1 LKEQTVRRLI
11 VPALAALGMTIS
23 ASLADEAGG
32 LAAADFEKLLQELHS
47 PREAWQSIP
56 WRLSLLEAREQ
67 AAKEKKPIYMLAR
80 AGHPLGCV

>member
-1 LKEQTVRRLI
+1 MRLRPFL
-11 VPALAALGMTIS
+11 VMVCGLLAS
-23 ASLADEAGG
+23 PCPADETRT
-32 LAAADFEKLLQELHS
+32 LSMADFEKLHRELQS

-56 WRLSLLEAREQ
+56 WQLSLLEARAQ

>member
-1 LKEQTVRRLI
+1 MRVRSFL
-11 VPALAALGMTIS
+11 VFAAGVLAS
-23 ASLADEAGG
+23 AGLADEAAV
-32 LAAADFEKLLQELHS
+32 LSTADFEKLHKELQS

-56 WRLSLLEAREQ
+56 WHLSLLEARAQ